1 MKNQL
6 SQISVTLLAL
16 AIIAGWF
23 AREAAISIFRTV
35 ILGQG
40 ADDQMRDLN
49 LNDE

>member
-6 SQISVTLLAL
+6 TQMSLTLLAFVL
-16 AIIAGWF
+16 IAGWF
-23 AREAAISIFRTV
+23 VREAAISIFRTV